1 MNNRQTQIAEFIET
15 VNTIPERDKL
25 LSGNTG
31 DEGSRFLHKSTKRD
45 NSITKVILRAELI
58 QKASSHFTLQSG
70 QPSSQNLG
78 LPNTHGRKS

>member
-1 MNNRQTQIAEFIET
+1 MDNRQTQIAEFFGTGNI
-15 VNTIPERDKL
+15 IPERDKL

-31 DEGSRFLHKSTKRD
+31 GEGSRFPHKSTKRD
-45 NSITKVILRAELI
+45 NSNTKGIPCAAPI

-78 LPNTHGRKS
+78 LPNTRGRN